1 MQQKKMEHD
10 DDKRTIAKLRVC
22 VDLLNRDVDRLERQ
36 LAQEREAHSKD
47 VDELTWRL
55 DAVSEIANGRNRK
68 LYEDETNG
76 HYIGVTDD
84 SLDVFFTLI
93 NEYPIANDNDIV
105 EEYGIS
111 MNTLKY
117 IAKVLR
123 LSKSSEKRREARD
136 RLKRHGMD
144 LIERRGGDQGNHFT
158 MQVEKVSKSG
168 KLLAT
173 YKSPA
178 DAARRTGYSIKTIKT
193 LCHKNKYTSQ
203 GFTFRKKQ

>member
-1 MQQKKMEHD
+1 MEHN
-10 DDKRTIAKLRVC
+10 DDKLTIAKLRGW
-22 VDLLNRDVDRLERQ
+22 VDQLTRDVDRLERQ
-36 LAQEREAHSKD
+36 IAREREAHRKE
-47 VDELTWRL
+47 VEELTWRL
-55 DAVSEIANGRNRK
+55 DAITDIANGRNRK

-84 SLDVFFTLI
+84 SLDVLFSLI
-93 NEYPIANDNDIV
+93 NENPIANDADLV
-105 EEYGIS
+105 EEYSIP

-123 LSKSSEKRREARD
+123 LAKSTEQRREARE

-158 MQVEKVSKSG
+158 LQVEKVSKSG
-168 KLLAT
+168 KVLAT

-178 DAARRTGYSIKTIKT
+178 DAARRTGYSIKTIRT
-193 LCHKNKYTSQ
+193 LCNKDKYTSE
-203 GFTFRKKQ
+203 GFKFRRKKA